1 VPAARTVEKAVLGFR
16 QSKFRTARP
25 LRGIEVPM
33 LIRPTPKDARRRG
46 GAAAVECCVIMMVM
60 VPVLIGLWEM
70 GRVVQVEQIISNAAR
85 EGARMAAQGNTIN
98 SSGDPTQIFA
108 TVAPPNTA
116 KTPNVKAAVM
126 QYLSGAGLS
135 QLTWADV
142 DVTFTFLTPFPAGAV
157 AGANQPYQGIK
168 GQRFSVTV
176 TITDTVG
183 ANGTGAD
190 KASTPLKTK
199 VLWSSLGLVKPKF
212 VSYTCEWQM
221 LVDDE
226 FTINAT
232 LPTW

>member
-1 VPAARTVEKAVLGFR
+1 
-16 QSKFRTARP
+16 
-25 LRGIEVPM
+25 M
-33 LIRPTPKDARRRG
+33 LTRFHTNAGRRRG
-46 GAAAVECCVIMMVM
+46 GAAAVETCVIMLVV

-98 SSGDPTQIFA
+98 STGDPTKIFN

-116 KTPNVKAAVM
+116 KVPNVKAAVM
-126 QYLSGAGLS
+126 QYLSGAGLTK
-135 QLTWADV
+135 LTWADV
-142 DVTFTFLTPFPAGAV
+142 DVTFTFLNSPTGAV
-157 AGANQPYQGIK
+157 AGATEPHQGIK

-176 TITDTVG
+176 TITDTQG
-183 ANGTGAD
+183 PNGTGSD
-190 KASTPLKTK
+190 KASPPLKNK
-199 VLWSSLGLVKPKF
+199 VLWSTLGLVKPKF

-221 LVDDE
+221 LVDDT